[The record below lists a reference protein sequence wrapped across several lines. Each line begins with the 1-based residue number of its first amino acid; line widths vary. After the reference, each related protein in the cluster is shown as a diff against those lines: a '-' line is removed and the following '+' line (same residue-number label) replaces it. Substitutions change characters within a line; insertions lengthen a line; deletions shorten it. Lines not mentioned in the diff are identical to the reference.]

1 MAELVAIV
9 GTGAAVLQIS
19 QALLKVSDIL
29 EEIRDASSEIE
40 LFQSETETSG
50 RMLDMFHEIAI
61 NSIPYLKERQ
71 KPQRRKVISSLL
83 KLFNL
88 ARKKLEFVAAAV
100 ETPSANTSV
109 RMRNWIIK
117 LKWLI
122 NKTAI
127 TTARVLLER
136 VKSSANLFI
145 NMITCEDL
153 TRKLAE
159 LSKGGSTAPAEEQ
172 RRRHLQKRL

>member
-1 MAELVAIV
+1 MAEFVAIV

-19 QALLKVSDIL
+19 HALLKVSDIL

-40 LFQSETETSG
+40 LFQFETETSG
-50 RMLDMFHEIAI
+50 RMLDMFHEIAT
-61 NSIPYLKERQ
+61 NSIPYLNQRQ
-71 KPQRRKVISSLL
+71 KPQRRKLISSLV

-88 ARKKLEFVAAAV
+88 AREKLESVAAAV
-100 ETPSANTSV
+100 ETPSASTSA
-109 RMRNWIIK
+109 RMRNWTIK
-117 LKWLI
+117 LKWFI

-127 TTARVLLER
+127 TIARVLLER

-159 LSKGGSTAPAEEQ
+159 LRNGESTAPAEEL
-172 RRRHLQKRL
+172 RHLQNRL